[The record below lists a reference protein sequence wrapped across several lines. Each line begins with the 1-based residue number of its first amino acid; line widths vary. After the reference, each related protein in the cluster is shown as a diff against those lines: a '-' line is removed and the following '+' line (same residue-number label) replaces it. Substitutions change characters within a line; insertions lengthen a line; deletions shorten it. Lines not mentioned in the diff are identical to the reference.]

1 MHFSNGASRW
11 IGPRGGYVEDDV
23 PFASLEVVSVLFT
36 SVPMLRYITSK
47 MSQEEDLV
55 GHYFANERWMG
66 ADPDV
71 LEQGKAEYEEFARRT
86 WSGLMELSRLQSGSP
101 GLSLFGR
108 LDVGVM
114 NPRPHVFE
122 FYVNEVERSATCNLF
137 VDNFSHDANVIPL
150 RIAKEIPRYCS
161 KRRV

>member
-11 IGPRGGYVEDDV
+11 IGPRGRYVEDDV
-23 PFASLEVVSVLFT
+23 SLASLEVASALFIPVL
-36 SVPMLRYITSK
+36 MLTDMVSK
-47 MSQEEDLV
+47 MSQEDDLA
-55 GHYFANERWMG
+55 GRYFANERWMG

-71 LEQGKAEYEEFARRT
+71 LEQGKAEYEEFARQT
-86 WSGLMELSRLQSGSP
+86 WSGLMELSRIQSGSP
-101 GLSLFGR
+101 GLSFFGR
-108 LDVGVM
+108 LDIGIL
-114 NPRPHVFE
+114 NPRPHVFQ

-161 KRRV
+161 RRRV